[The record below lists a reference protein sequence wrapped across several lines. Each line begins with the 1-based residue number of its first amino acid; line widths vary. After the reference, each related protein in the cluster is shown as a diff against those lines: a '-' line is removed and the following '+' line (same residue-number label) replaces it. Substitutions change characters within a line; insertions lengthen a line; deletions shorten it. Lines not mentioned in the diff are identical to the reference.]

1 MDDPHRKPGDRERAA
16 LVARIKRAA
25 EQGRIAAA
33 DRDIRLANVANAQS
47 AGELDLIG
55 RDLDQLE
62 AAVPPVS
69 ASPIPPAGA
78 TPWAGPSAEPVA
90 DLLAEKAVDAARTT
104 ARSVGLV
111 TFVLILLVGLGAG
124 AVAVVNAVHGSSGP
138 RESGGGLKDPIP
150 ISQAPGSGD
159 QNGANPDPSPE
170 PPGPAYSLTAA
181 GIRAFLQA
189 YQQRFGTTDVVDLT
203 MYGDYVVVQVPV
215 AGKARHEGWLYRNG
229 SSWTSFGGVA
239 ANFPGARPVDT
250 TRLAIRALVGNID
263 TARTTL
269 NVEDPSTTYVIVR
282 QYTPGDAVP
291 SVDIHVANDF
301 DESGYLATT
310 LDGKVERA
318 YPYGP

>member
-1 MDDPHRKPGDRERAA
+1 VDDPHRKPGDRDRAD

-62 AAVPPVS
+62 ATVP
-69 ASPIPPAGA
+69 AAPPGPAAA
-78 TPWAGPSAEPVA
+78 TTWAGPAAEPVA
-90 DLLAEKAVDAARTT
+90 DVLAEKAVDAARTT

-111 TFVLILLVGLGAG
+111 TFLLVILVGLGVG
-124 AVAVVNAVHGSSGP
+124 AVAVVNAMRGSSGP
-138 RESGGGLKDPIP
+138 ADPGSGGLKDPIP
-150 ISQAPGSGD
+150 ISQAPSPGD
-159 QNGANPDPSPE
+159 ATGATSAPTPE

-189 YQQRFGTTDVVDLT
+189 YQERFGTTEVVDLT
-203 MYGDYVVVQVPV
+203 MYGDYVVVQVPI
-215 AGKARHEGWLYRNG
+215 AGKARHEGWLYRSG
-229 SSWTSFGGVA
+229 KGWTSFGGVS

-250 TRLAIRALVGNID
+250 TRLAIRALVGNIE

-269 NVEDPSTTYVIVR
+269 NVEDPTTTYVIVR
-282 QYTPGDAVP
+282 QYTPGDVVP

-301 DESGYLATT
+301 SESGYLATT
-310 LDGKVERA
+310 LDGKIDRA
-318 YPYGP
+318 YPYAS